1 MSGSQVGV
9 PELLDP
15 PRLFAGRI
23 LCNEVAGGL
32 VGFSAAGMAAVRP
45 NALAAGPRPA
55 DEAGEWWTR
64 LLIGEYFEVEYSD
77 DNVESMAL
85 WPVSEGRWVVKSP
98 GGGVLIENLDGSDPE
113 TGPAVSRPL
122 RRHAGAFA
130 PLYLFPSS
138 EVWWSAVAG
147 RHTLAGSELL
157 SMTGRDVKFGYRTA
171 MIQVGSEWL
180 VADRVKVADAP
191 ALVAPEATPAQLGIA
206 SGLDGGAAASTL
218 RNIGSLSDTARTLWV
233 DWDSHEELS
242 KAWREIGRACQE
254 AIPDGHFE
262 GVTTALHL
270 CPAVERQGGDPRR
283 WLTSGLLEKMVDP
296 ADRVAQMLRSLT
308 DTLHLAGVVD
318 QVNVGGLPVLE
329 LVCHRTVVIVE
340 AYATSATPS
349 WEHAKFYVGAAT
361 AEEVMAPALRSY
373 VLKRA
378 MDEQHLFSA
387 RARTAPRGASGGGS
401 HA

>member
-122 RRHAGAFA
+122 RRRAGAFG
-130 PLYLFPSS
+130 PLYRFPSS

-147 RHTLAGSELL
+147 RHTLAGSDVL
-157 SMTGRDVKFGYRTA
+157 SMIGRDVKFGYRTA

-206 SGLDGGAAASTL
+206 SGLDGGRRCEILAVWATLLVLCGSIGILMENYPKLGEKSAASVRRRSRMGTSK
-218 RNIGSLSDTARTLWV
+218 GSQPPPTCAQLWN
-233 DWDSHEELS
+233 
-242 KAWREIGRACQE
+242 GRAE
-254 AIPDGHFE
+254 I
-262 GVTTALHL
+262 L
-270 CPAVERQGGDPRR
+270 
-283 WLTSGLLEKMVDP
+283 
-296 ADRVAQMLRSLT
+296 
-308 DTLHLAGVVD
+308 
-318 QVNVGGLPVLE
+318 
-329 LVCHRTVVIVE
+329 
-340 AYATSATPS
+340 
-349 WEHAKFYVGAAT
+349 
-361 AEEVMAPALRSY
+361 
-373 VLKRA
+373 
-378 MDEQHLFSA
+378 
-387 RARTAPRGASGGGS
+387 GGGS
-401 HA
+401 PVGFLKRWSIRRTASPRCFGHSRTPSTWPESWTRSTLGASRCSSWCAIALS